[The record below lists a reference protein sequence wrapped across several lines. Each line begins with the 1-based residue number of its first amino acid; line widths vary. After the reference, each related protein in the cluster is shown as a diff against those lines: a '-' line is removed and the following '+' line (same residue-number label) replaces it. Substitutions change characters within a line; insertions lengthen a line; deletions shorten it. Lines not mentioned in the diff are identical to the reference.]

1 MQVETSFLEDA
12 RNALHLDRNLP
23 GLNANKI
30 YLAMGTNESHFWHIS
45 CDDIEARRIAPVL
58 RRHPAGR
65 RARPARRSNRATDV
79 ICCPDPAE
87 SLEANDDRIRSIVEF
102 IHRNIHSPIHL
113 EELLDM
119 VSMRKQTFVRH
130 FVEKIG
136 IEPQSFIDRC
146 RVERA
151 SSLLRRRK
159 KRPLK
164 EIAVSSG
171 FGDVR
176 KLRTVFR
183 RLMGTTPTLYRQKKV

>member
-1 MQVETSFLEDA
+1 MQVQTPISEDA
-12 RNALHLDRNLP
+12 QNALHLVRNLP

-30 YLAMGTNESHFWHIS
+30 YLTKGVDKSHFS
-45 CDDIEARRIAPVL
+45 NVSRDDIKTRHIAPAL
-58 RRHPAGR
+58 RRRPAGR
-65 RARPARRSNRATDV
+65 GARPARRLTLATDV
-79 ICCPDPAE
+79 ICFLDPAE
-87 SLEANDDRIRSIVEF
+87 SLEANDDRIRNTVEF
-102 IHRNIHSPIHL
+102 IHRNIHLPMNL
-113 EELLDM
+113 EKLLDM
-119 VSMRKQTFVRH
+119 ASMPEQAFVRH

-136 IEPQSFIDRC
+136 IKPQSFIDRC

-151 SSLLRRRK
+151 SSLLRQRK

-183 RLMGTTPTLYRQKKV
+183 RLMGTTPTLYRQNRV

>member
-1 MQVETSFLEDA
+1 MQVQTSILEDA
-12 RNALHLDRNLP
+12 RNALHLVRNLP

-30 YLAMGTNESHFWHIS
+30 YLTMGANESHFWNIS
-45 CDDIEARRIAPVL
+45 RDDINARRIAPGL

-65 RARPARRSNRATDV
+65 GARPARRLTLATDV
-79 ICCPDPAE
+79 ICCLDPAE
-87 SLEANDDRIRSIVEF
+87 SLEPNDGRIRNTVEF
-102 IHRNIHSPIHL
+102 IHRNIHLPMNL
-113 EELLDM
+113 EKLLDM
-119 VSMRKQTFVRH
+119 ASMPEQIFVRH
-130 FVEKIG
+130 FIEKIG
-136 IEPQSFIDRC
+136 IKPQSFIDRC

-183 RLMGTTPTLYRQKKV
+183 RLMGTTPTLYRQNRV